1 MTSTELQQYL
11 FREFPQ
17 ENTRCEWKEMK
28 NLKHSFA
35 GDEKD
40 DVISY
45 VSAIA
50 NMEGGH
56 LVIGV
61 QDKTLE
67 IVGTDLTKFN
77 LNVQSA
83 VWKLLEHCTNL
94 SSEGLSINE
103 YITEDTQKTVWV
115 VHIPKHLP
123 RRPVYAHKKAW
134 QRVED
139 SLVEMTQER
148 LSAILE
154 EPIFDAMD
162 WSAEIVP
169 NATLADL
176 DELAIAKARVMF
188 KKVHASKIPSEEV
201 DTWSIE
207 ELLCNSGVMIDGKL
221 TRAAMILLGKPMSVF
236 KLRPAVAEVTWTLRD
251 EYQEVVDYEHF
262 TIPFILTVDQ
272 ILSKIRNL
280 TMRDLPGGTLF
291 PDTMKQYDDY
301 TIREALHNAIAH
313 QDYTLQQRINFVENP
328 GYLYYENGGSFIPG
342 TLQKALATKG
352 PQRHFRNECLCRA
365 MVNFNMIDTVSR
377 GIKKMFN
384 EQWKR
389 HFPMPDY
396 EIDALNK
403 EVGVKIYGNS
413 INEKYTKL
421 LKENKSLT
429 LEDCIL
435 LDAVQKGHRIS
446 ESNVVSLLEKGLLE
460 GNIVEYCISIDV
472 AKKTRQLPEYTRNK
486 GLDKAKIQQMIMQ
499 YLQNASSMGAKRD
512 AIFQYLKEVLPQN
525 KTQEQQERMIGNILS
540 EMKED
545 GLIYPEGRTW
555 FWRNNI

>member
-1 MTSTELQQYL
+1 MTSQELQQYL
-11 FREFPQ
+11 LREFPQ
-17 ENTRCEWKEMK
+17 ENARCEWKEMK
-28 NLKHSFA
+28 NLKNLFA
-35 GDEKD
+35 GDEKN

-45 VSAIA
+45 VAAIA

-67 IVGTDLTKFN
+67 IVGTDLSKFN
-77 LNVQSA
+77 LNAQSA

-94 SSEGLSINE
+94 SSEGLSIDE
-103 YITEDTQKTVWV
+103 YTTEDSHKTVWII
-115 VHIPKHLP
+115 HIPKHLP

-148 LSAILE
+148 LAAILE
-154 EPIFDAMD
+154 EPVFEAKD

-169 NATLADL
+169 NAVLTDL
-176 DELAIAKARVMF
+176 NELAVAKARVMF
-188 KKVHASKIPSEEV
+188 KKVHASKIPAEEIDAWTV
-201 DTWSIE
+201 E
-207 ELLCNSGVMIDGKL
+207 ELLSNSGIMIDGKL
-221 TRAAMILLGKPMSVF
+221 TRAAIILLGKPVSVF
-236 KLRPAVAEVTWTLRD
+236 KLRPAVVEVTWTLRD
-251 EYQEVVDYEHF
+251 ERQEVVDYEHF
-262 TIPFILTVDQ
+262 TAPFILTVDQ

-280 TMRDLPGGTLF
+280 TMRELPGGTLF
-291 PDTMKQYDDY
+291 PETMKQYDDY

-328 GYLYYENGGSFIPG
+328 GYLYYANGGSFIPG
-342 TLQKALATKG
+342 TLQNVLTTKG
-352 PQRHFRNECLCRA
+352 PQRYFRNECLCRA

-403 EVGVKIYGNS
+403 EVGVKIYGNT
-413 INEKYTKL
+413 INEKYTEL
-421 LKENKSLT
+421 LKENNTLT

-435 LDAVQKGHRIS
+435 LDAVQKRHRIS
-446 ESNVVSLLEKGLLE
+446 EKDVVALLNRGLLE
-460 GNIVEYCISIDV
+460 GDTSEYNISLDI
-472 AKKTRQLPEYTRNK
+472 AKKTKQLPYYTHNR
-486 GLDKAKIQQMIMQ
+486 GLDKAKLQHMILQ
-499 YLQNASSMGAKRD
+499 YLQNAGSVGAKRD
-512 AIFQYLKEVLPQN
+512 AIFDYLRDVLPRN
-525 KTQEQQERMIGNILS
+525 KTPEQQERMVGNILA
-540 EMKED
+540 EMKEAE
-545 GLIYPEGRTW
+545 IVIVKGRIW
-555 FWRNNI
+555 YVK

>member
-1 MTSTELQQYL
+1 
-11 FREFPQ
+11 
-17 ENTRCEWKEMK
+17 
-28 NLKHSFA
+28 
-35 GDEKD
+35 
-40 DVISY
+40 
-45 VSAIA
+45 
-50 NMEGGH
+50 
-56 LVIGV
+56 
-61 QDKTLE
+61 
-67 IVGTDLTKFN
+67 
-77 LNVQSA
+77 
-83 VWKLLEHCTNL
+83 
-94 SSEGLSINE
+94 
-103 YITEDTQKTVWV
+103 
-115 VHIPKHLP
+115 
-123 RRPVYAHKKAW
+123 
-134 QRVED
+134 VED

-148 LSAILE
+148 LDAILE
-154 EPIFDAMD
+154 EPIFEAKD

-188 KKVHASKIPSEEV
+188 KKVHASKIPSEEI
-201 DTWSIE
+201 DAWSVE
-207 ELLCNSGVMIDGKL
+207 ELLCNSGIMIDGKL
-221 TRAAMILLGKPMSVF
+221 TRAAIILLGKPVSVF

-251 EYQEVVDYEHF
+251 EHQEVVDYEHF

-272 ILSKIRNL
+272 ILGKIRNL
-280 TMRDLPGGTLF
+280 TMRELPGGTLF

-384 EQWKR
+384 EQWRR

-396 EIDALNK
+396 EIDATNK

-421 LKENKSLT
+421 LKENDTLT

-446 ESNVVSLLEKGLLE
+446 VDNVVAPLERGLLE
-460 GNIVEYCISIDV
+460 GDVSEYHISLDV

-486 GLDKAKIQQMIMQ
+486 GLDKSKIQQMILQ
-499 YLQNASSMGAKRD
+499 YLQNAGTTGAKRD
-512 AIFQYLKEVLPQN
+512 AIFNYLKEVLPQN
-525 KTQEQQERMIGNILS
+525 KTHEQQERMLGNILS
-540 EMKED
+540 EMKEN
-545 GLIYPEGRTW
+545 GLIVPEGRTW
-555 FWRNNI
+555 FLKS